1 MRNDTPMSPTDCV
14 VTPEP
19 GDIGP
24 CLPPEVT
31 STHVCPQVRAE
42 IPAEI
47 ESVLSEECRETGAG
61 SLGTSDWPDWQQC
74 RTLIGGEIQAGV
86 PSSSLLEG

>member
-31 STHVCPQVRAE
+31 SAHVCPQVRAE

-61 SLGTSDWPDWQQC
+61 SLGL
-74 RTLIGGEIQAGV
+74 LIGQTGSNAE
-86 PSSSLLEG
+86 L

>member
-19 GDIGP
+19 GDIG
-24 CLPPEVT
+24 PEVT

-74 RTLIGGEIQAGV
+74 RPLIGGEFQAGV